1 MTPVSISAEA
11 AMKRHR
17 EETLMKAIF
26 LGSACAL
33 VLAHAAAA
41 APNGEPA
48 LLFKVSGDKGLVA
61 DVAAGDPVP
70 NFADKVA
77 PIADGKT
84 GKGFHAEDD
93 GIVSWNAPGN
103 IQAQRGTLAFFW
115 RSGYPVGV
123 APFVI
128 FRVGY
133 ADHTSWDMAFLRI
146 DWNGHGFDAFVT
158 DNGLSRTRVSF
169 KLDKNPTADAWTH
182 LAFTWDETTGVQLFV
197 DGKLAAKQE
206 AKAVYDAGLDQFGV
220 AGRVIAPH
228 QVQSRYNFTRGGDLD
243 ELRVYDRP
251 LAADA
256 IAALSRDEAPAALAP
271 ISPQVGA
278 ALDDPAVHAAWKR
291 RFGWTK
297 DPPPLLT
304 DAKTTIRK
312 VEFKDAK
319 DIKAWMWKATD
330 GIPETTWPGVYNRSR
345 LPGRNDYFQLPDW
358 NVYVDG
364 GKALTLTLPDEPVN
378 RIEIQ
383 GPAYGDLSWTA
394 KAGDKGASVG
404 TRAKDRQR
412 TVNTLAKPLTGGVL
426 TFTNVAQETPIQEIW
441 AYNVTAGAEPEDA
454 FKMSYTVRADAAPD
468 YLNLASLNAYIAGRH
483 PAGERATVVA
493 LPEGAPSRKRPAGD
507 LTAKG
512 LPIVHVLIPSGF
524 GDAPP
529 AQPLA
534 RNWAYGWEN
543 ARDGLDGVA
552 IDLPPLPGAA
562 GTVIPLNIQIKDPI
576 WSGRNMIDVS
586 VSVKAGEARTVW
598 LDLRD
603 RILTADSLYLTL
615 AADSDAFGPKALD
628 GARIRLVLK
637 DRDKAKVEHIQDR
650 LNQVKDNWAF
660 LVEEHTTSKRQGLY
674 RRLYADISDLLR
686 VDPDNKIG
694 REYWGDITYG
704 SQGWPAF
711 EQPKPNDDTP
721 LWAFRQLEDLKL
733 VSKFVNWWVDE
744 RQSDYGDF
752 GGGISDD
759 TDLLQQWPGLILMG
773 VQPDKLTAS
782 HDRLADAAH
791 RNGMFTDGLST
802 IVTDE
807 LHAYEEGVNSDAEA
821 MYIHYGEP
829 KAVERMFATVR
840 ALPRVIDRN
849 PAGHVHFNTNWYS
862 GKISY
867 REGPWEWQKPYSFG
881 VTHPAILTSDYNGDP
896 TARGLVLGLADGYLA
911 HVAKD
916 GSYPNEINWRTDA
929 ERGGTVL
936 QGSGADGPF
945 QVFWQAW
952 RLTGD
957 GKYLAPIRWRIGKA
971 GIKSLASLNDNALTA
986 LGLAEA
992 NRDALLKAAAK
1003 GGALERYAAWGL
1015 TGDKR
1020 YLEALYADEIQW
1032 NAQHLYMH
1040 TEGHWWSDRVELPSD
1055 ILQRTRLGGIANK
1068 RTQMTPGHV
1077 VSWRFDGVDGTAVAL
1092 LVKDATQT
1100 SFKVIAYNTTDKPVT
1115 ATMTGWNVAPGQ
1127 WSLSQG
1133 LDDNGDDV
1141 IDRAPET
1148 RALPFERSL
1157 GTKVVLAP
1165 RQTTVVNMMRVTAGD
1180 DPAKRADLGIG
1191 RDDVAMKGSAIAATV
1206 HSLGA
1211 QDATAAKLELV
1222 DTSGKVLAS
1231 APTPALKAPTDLL
1244 PKTASI
1250 KLKIPAGVRAQ
1261 GLRVRIVSA
1270 QPQNTALN
1278 DEVVL
1283 P

>member
-1 MTPVSISAEA
+1 
-11 AMKRHR
+11 
-17 EETLMKAIF
+17 MKAIF

-33 VLAHAAAA
+33 ILAHAAAA
-41 APNGEPA
+41 APSNEPA
-48 LLFKVSGDKGLVA
+48 LLFKMSGDKGLVA
-61 DVAAGDPVP
+61 DVAGGDPVP
-70 NFADKVA
+70 NFADKVTT
-77 PIADGKT
+77 IADGKV

-93 GIVSWNAPGN
+93 GVVSWNAPGN
-103 IQAQRGTLAFFW
+103 IQAQRGTLSFFW

-133 ADHTSWDMAFLRI
+133 ADHSSWDMAFLRI

-158 DNGLSRTRVSF
+158 DNGLARTRVSF
-169 KLDKNPTADAWTH
+169 KVPKSPAPDAWTH
-182 LAFTWDETTGVQLFV
+182 LAFTWDETTGVQLYV
-197 DGKLAAKQE
+197 DGKLAAKTE
-206 AKAVYDAGLDQFGV
+206 TKAVYDAGLDQFGV

-256 IAALSRDEAPAALAP
+256 IAALSRNEAPASEAPVATLA
-271 ISPQVGA
+271 
-278 ALDDPAVHAAWKR
+278 DPAIHAAWKQR
-291 RFGWTK
+291 YGWNK
-297 DPPPLLT
+297 DLPPYLA
-304 DAKTTIRK
+304 DAQTTIRK
-312 VEFKDAK
+312 VEFKDVK
-319 DIKAWMWKATD
+319 DIKEWMWKGTD
-330 GIPETTWPGVYNRSR
+330 GIAETTWPGVYNRSR

-378 RIEIQ
+378 RLEIQ
-383 GPAYGDLSWTA
+383 GPAYGDLSWAA
-394 KAGDKGASVG
+394 KAGDKSASIGV
-404 TRAKDRQR
+404 RAKDQER
-412 TVNTLAKPLTGGVL
+412 TVSALPQPLKGGVL

-441 AYNVTAGAEPEDA
+441 AYNVTAGAEPKDA
-454 FKMSYTVRADAAPD
+454 FKMSYTVRADVAPD
-468 YLNLASLNAYIAGRH
+468 YLNLADLNAYITGRH

-524 GDAPP
+524 GDAP
-529 AQPLA
+529 ASQALA

-543 ARDGLDGVA
+543 ARDGLNGIA
-552 IDLPPLPGAA
+552 IDIPALPGAA
-562 GTVIPLNIQIKDPI
+562 GTMIPLNIQVKDPI
-576 WSGRNMIDVS
+576 WPGRNMIDVS

-598 LDLRD
+598 LDMRD
-603 RILTADSLYLTL
+603 RILTPDSLYLTI
-615 AADSDAFGPKALD
+615 AADSTDFGPKALD
-628 GARIRLVLK
+628 GAKIRLVLK
-637 DRDKAKVEHIQDR
+637 DRDQAKAEHVADR

-686 VDPDNKIG
+686 VDPDNQIA

-711 EQPKPNDDTP
+711 DQPKPSDTTP

-733 VSKFVNWWVDE
+733 VTKFVNWWVDE
-744 RQSDYGDF
+744 RQSDFGDF

-759 TDLLQQWPGLILMG
+759 TDLLQQWPGLVLMG
-773 VQPDKLTAS
+773 VEPDKLTTS
-782 HDRLADAAH
+782 HDRLADAAYK
-791 RNGMFTDGLST
+791 NGMFTDGLST

-807 LHAYEEGVNSDAEA
+807 LHAYEEGINSNSEA

-829 KAVERMFATVR
+829 KAVERLFTTVK
-840 ALPRVIDRN
+840 ALPRVIDKN
-849 PAGHVHFNTNWYS
+849 PAGHMHFNTNWYN
-862 GKISY
+862 GKMSY

-881 VTHPAILTSDYNGDP
+881 VTHPPILISDYNNDP
-896 TARGLVLGLADGYLA
+896 TARALVIGLADGYLA

-916 GSYPNEINWRTDA
+916 GSYPNEINWRSDA

-957 GKYLAPIRWRIGKA
+957 AKYLVPINWRISKA
-971 GIKSLASLNDNALTA
+971 SIKSLGNINENALTA
-986 LGLAEA
+986 MGIGEA
-992 NRDALLKAAAK
+992 NKAQIVAAAKK
-1003 GGALERYAAWGL
+1003 GGALERYSAWTL
-1015 TGDKR
+1015 TGDKTF
-1020 YLEALYADEIQW
+1020 LENVYADEIQW
-1032 NAQHLYMH
+1032 NNQHMYML

-1055 ILQRTRLGGIANK
+1055 ILQRSRLGGIANK
-1068 RTQMTPGHV
+1068 RGQMTPGHT
-1077 VSWRFDGVDGTAVAL
+1077 VSWRFDNADGADIAL
-1092 LVKDATQT
+1092 LVKDVTKT
-1100 SFKVIAYNTTDKPVT
+1100 GFKVIAYNRTDKPVT
-1115 ATMTGWNVAPGQ
+1115 GTMTGWNVAPGL

-1133 LDDNGDDV
+1133 VDTNGDDV
-1141 IDRAPET
+1141 IDGTPET
-1148 RALPFERSL
+1148 ASIEFERSL
-1157 GTKVVLAP
+1157 GTKIALSP
-1165 RQTTVVNMMRVTAGD
+1165 RQTVVIDMKLVSAGD

-1191 RDDVAMKGSAIAATV
+1191 RGDVVVKGSAITATV

-1211 QDATAAKLELV
+1211 QDAAQAKLELI
-1222 DTSGKVLAS
+1222 DAAGKVLDTA
-1231 APTPALKAPTDLL
+1231 TVPALKAPLDLT
-1244 PKTASI
+1244 PKTASV
-1250 KLKIPAGVRAQ
+1250 KLKIPGGAKVS
-1261 GLRVRIVSA
+1261 GLRVRIITS

-1278 DEVVL
+1278 DEVTL

>member
-1 MTPVSISAEA
+1 
-11 AMKRHR
+11 
-17 EETLMKAIF
+17 MKAIF

-33 VLAHAAAA
+33 ILANAAAA
-41 APNGEPA
+41 AQSAEPA
-48 LLFKVSGDKGLVA
+48 LLFKVSGDKGLTA
-61 DVAAGDPVP
+61 DVAAGDPIP
-70 NFADKVA
+70 NFADKVT
-77 PIADGKT
+77 PIADGKA

-93 GIVSWNAPGN
+93 GVVSWNAPGN
-103 IQAQRGTLAFFW
+103 IQAQRGTLSFFW

-133 ADHTSWDMAFLRI
+133 ADHSSWDMAFLRI

-169 KLDKNPTADAWTH
+169 KVDKTPAADAWTH
-182 LAFTWDETTGVQLFV
+182 LAFTWDETTGVQLYV
-197 DGKLAAKQE
+197 DGKLAAKKE
-206 AKAVYDAGLDQFGV
+206 TKAVYDAGLDQFGV
-220 AGRVIAPH
+220 AGRVVAPH

-243 ELRVYDRP
+243 ELRIYDRP
-251 LAADA
+251 LSPDA
-256 IAALSRDEAPAALAP
+256 IVALSRNEAPAAAAP
-271 ISPQVGA
+271 VA
-278 ALDDPAVHAAWKR
+278 TLDDPAIHAAWKQR
-291 RFGWTK
+291 YGWNK
-297 DPPPLLT
+297 DLPPLLT
-304 DAKTTIRK
+304 DDKTTIRK
-312 VEFKDAK
+312 VEFADAK
-319 DIKAWMWKATD
+319 DIKEWMWKGTD
-330 GIPETTWPGVYNRSR
+330 GIAETTWPGVYNRSR

-364 GKALTLTLPDEPVN
+364 GKALTLILPDEPVN

-383 GPAYGDLSWTA
+383 GPAYGDLSWAA
-394 KAGDKGASVG
+394 KAGDKGAFVG
-404 TRAKDRQR
+404 TRPKDQER
-412 TVNTLAKPLTGGVL
+412 TVSTLAKPLTGGVL

-441 AYNVTAGAEPEDA
+441 AYNVTAGAEPKDA
-454 FKMSYTVRADAAPD
+454 FKMSYTVRADVAPD
-468 YLNLASLNAYIAGRH
+468 YLNLASLNAYITGRH

-493 LPEGAPSRKRPAGD
+493 LPEGAPSRKRPASD

-524 GDAPP
+524 GDAPA
-529 AQPLA
+529 AQALA

-552 IDLPPLPGAA
+552 IDIPALPGAA
-562 GTVIPLNIQIKDPI
+562 GTTIPLNIQVKDLI
-576 WSGRNMIDVS
+576 WPGRNMIDVS

-598 LDLRD
+598 LDMRD
-603 RILTADSLYLTL
+603 RILTPDSLYLTI
-615 AADSDAFGPKALD
+615 AADSTEFGPKALD
-628 GARIRLVLK
+628 GAKIRLVLK
-637 DRDKAKVEHIQDR
+637 DRDKAKVEHVADR

-674 RRLYADISDLLR
+674 RRLYADISDLLKI
-686 VDPDNKIG
+686 DPDNQVG

-711 EQPKPNDDTP
+711 EQPKPANGEP

-733 VSKFVNWWVDE
+733 VAKFVNWWVDE
-744 RQSDYGDF
+744 RQADFGDF

-759 TDLLQQWPGLILMG
+759 TDLLQQWPGVILMG
-773 VQPDKLTAS
+773 VQPDKLTTS

-791 RNGMFTDGLST
+791 KNGMFTDGLST

-807 LHAYEEGVNSDAEA
+807 LHAYEEGINSDAEA

-829 KAVERMFATVR
+829 KAVERMFATVK
-840 ALPRVIDRN
+840 ALPRVIDKN

-881 VTHPAILTSDYNGDP
+881 VTHPAILSSDYNGDK
-896 TARGLVLGLADGYLA
+896 TARDLVIGLADGYLA

-916 GSYPNEINWRTDA
+916 GSYPNEINWRSDA

-945 QVFWQAW
+945 QVFWQAY

-957 GKYLAPIRWRIGKA
+957 QKYLVPIKWRISKN
-971 GIKSLASLNDNALTA
+971 GIKSLGNINENALTEM
-986 LGLAEA
+986 GLADGA
-992 NRDALLKAAAK
+992 KDQILAAAKK
-1003 GGALERYAAWGL
+1003 GGALERYSAWTL
-1015 TGDKR
+1015 TGDKKF
-1020 YLEALYADEIQW
+1020 LEDLYADEIQF
-1032 NAQHLYMH
+1032 NDQHMYMH

-1068 RTQMTPGHV
+1068 RSQMTPGHT
-1077 VSWRFDGVDGTAVAL
+1077 VSWRFDGVDGTDVAL
-1092 LVKDATQT
+1092 LVKDATKT
-1100 SFKVIAYNTTDKPVT
+1100 AFKVIAYNTTDKPVT

-1133 LDDNGDDV
+1133 LDTNGDDT
-1141 IDRAPET
+1141 IDGSAET

-1157 GTKVVLAP
+1157 STKVTLAP
-1165 RQTTVVNMMRVTAGD
+1165 RQTTVIDMKLVTAGD

-1191 RDDVAMKGSAIAATV
+1191 RDDVVVKSSAITAKV

-1211 QDATAAKLELV
+1211 QDAAPAKLELV
-1222 DTSGKVLAS
+1222 DAAGKVLAT
-1231 APTPALKAPTDLL
+1231 APTPALKAPSDLL

-1250 KLKIPAGVRAQ
+1250 KLKIPAGVKAQ
-1261 GLRVRIVSA
+1261 GLRVRIVTT
-1270 QPQNTALN
+1270 QPQNTTLN